1 MVYGVLVFLLTVF
14 FLGKK
19 LLKIKTETMSI
30 TKKIGFSIIIAMMC
44 MAAMESYI
52 VTSFSN
58 VVFFFV
64 LLIIFK
70 EDRESDNTSQL
81 L

>member
-1 MVYGVLVFLLTVF
+1 
-14 FLGKK
+14 
-19 LLKIKTETMSI
+19 MSI

>member
-1 MVYGVLVFLLTVF
+1 MFLVALF

-19 LLKIKTETMSI
+19 LIKIKTDTMSI
-30 TKKIGFSIIIAMMC
+30 TKKIGFSIMIAMTC

-52 VTSFSN
+52 VTPFSN

-64 LLIIFK
+64 LLIIFR
-70 EDRESDNTSQL
+70 EDNKNNCNS
-81 L
+81 